1 MSLLGV
7 AAKGVVTTAAPWVE
21 LVKPFWPLLWRLAVV
36 AAIFAVGHHYGS
48 RAGAQEAA
56 QAQQELQEFRVAQ
69 ASATSVAVAE
79 LRARIAEQ
87 DATIKVQE
95 VTGGKILQDLRRDL
109 AERPARV
116 VRVCP
121 DAASPQVPGVPGTAG
136 VVPADAGGAAAVYGG
151 AGRDIGPG
159 LDQYNQRAEVVRTKC
174 ILTQAWAD
182 ALHALNPPP

>member
-7 AAKGVVTTAAPWVE
+7 AAKGVTTAAAPWIE
-21 LVKPFWPLLWRLAVV
+21 LVKPFWPLIWRLAVV
-36 AAIFAVGHHYGS
+36 AAIFGVGYHYGGL
-48 RAGAQEAA
+48 AGDADVAKAEK
-56 QAQQELQEFRVAQ
+56 ELEDFKVAQ

-79 LRARIAEQ
+79 LRAQIAER

-95 VTGGKILQDLRRDL
+95 VTGEKVLQDLQRDL
-109 AERPARV
+109 SERPARV

-121 DAASPQVPGVPGTAG
+121 DAAAAQVPGVPGAAG

-159 LDQYNQRAEVVRTKC
+159 LDRYNARAEVVRTKC
-174 ILTQAWAD
+174 ILTQAWVD